1 MTSRDSHATDKNR
14 IDKNRKEKNIEN
26 YSDVPELDEA
36 IKEFIK
42 FRKNAKKP
50 MTDNAVKLLINKL
63 NKFTTNV
70 NEQIEILNQSIMNGW
85 TGIYELK
92 QDAKKP
98 VNIGYQQSDVDDMPF
113 FT

>member
-1 MTSRDSHATDKNR
+1 
-14 IDKNRKEKNIEN
+14 
-26 YSDVPELDEA
+26 
-36 IKEFIK
+36 
-42 FRKNAKKP
+42 

-92 QDAKKP
+92 QDTKKP
-98 VNIGYQQSDVDDMPF
+98 ANLGYQQSDVDDMPF